1 MDRLSSMDSMF
12 LEIEQSGP
20 SVAVGSAMMVNG
32 PAPSLAK
39 LRAYFAERIEDMPRF
54 RQKVVSSRTKVR
66 QAKWVEVEPDLT
78 YHVTEVRLNP
88 GDSFDPVVSATM
100 ERPMDRRQPL
110 WDATLVSGYSTTE
123 WTLIIRLH
131 HSIADGQGA
140 LILLGELIDVTPDG
154 SFRLAA
160 GIKKMMTPKAP
171 ETDEVETSS
180 KLDELTT
187 KALRSIEKSLEA
199 LGQLIS
205 TSPDTIRSIANLAP
219 KRPTSLTGPVSNQ
232 RKWVGGQFSLDDVKL
247 ARKSFKGVTINDMVL
262 AAVAVGFS
270 QLLESRGENP
280 NGRTL
285 RAVMPV
291 SLRRDFAANNQVG
304 ILPAPL
310 PLGDMDPVKRM
321 RLIKESTKHAKR
333 SMLPVIT
340 DQVVKASQKVV
351 PAPVQEFVVS
361 KSGVSTEFFGETL
374 VTNVPGPAID
384 LYFMGQSTKGT
395 IPIIPIEGSMR
406 IIVGITSFQHD
417 LNIGITGDGEHA
429 RDVDVL
435 LAGIQAGFAE
445 ICELGAKRAAKHAA
459 TSGRVATV
467 TPIKAKAPAKKSAA
481 KKPAAKK
488 PAAKKPAVKKTA
500 AKKASAKKTAAE
512 KAP

>member
-12 LEIEQSGP
+12 LDIEKSGP
-20 SVAVGSAMMVNG
+20 SVAVGSAMMVYG
-32 PAPSLAK
+32 EAPTLAK

-66 QAKWVEVEPDLT
+66 QAKWVDVTPDLT
-78 YHVTEVRLNP
+78 YHVTEVKL
-88 GDSFDPVVSATM
+88 GLGESFDSVVSATM
-100 ERPMDRRQPL
+100 ERPMDRTQPL
-110 WDATLVSGYSTTE
+110 WDAVLVSGYSTTE

-160 GIKKMMTPKAP
+160 GIKKMMTPKKP
-171 ETDEVETSS
+171 EAEEVEIES
-180 KLDELTT
+180 KLDALTT
-187 KALRSIEKSLEA
+187 KALRSIEKSLET
-199 LGQLIS
+199 LGQFIS
-205 TSPDTIRSIANLAP
+205 TSPDTVRSLVSLAP
-219 KRPTSLTGPVSNQ
+219 KRPSSLTGQVSDH
-232 RKWVGGQFSLDDVKL
+232 RKWVGGQFSLDEVKL

-262 AAVAVGFS
+262 AAVAVGFTR
-270 QLLESRGENP
+270 LLESRGENA

-291 SLRRDFAANNQVG
+291 SLRRDFEANNQVG

-310 PLGDMDPVKRM
+310 PLGEMDPLKRM
-321 RLIKESTKHAKR
+321 RIIKESTKHAKR
-333 SMLPVIT
+333 SMLPVIG

-351 PAPVQEFVVS
+351 PAPIQEFVINQ
-361 KSGVSTEFFGETL
+361 SGVSTEFFSETL
-374 VTNVPGPAID
+374 VTNVPGPTID
-384 LYFMGQSTKGT
+384 LYFMGQPTKGT

-406 IIVGITSFQHD
+406 IVVGITSFQHD

-429 RDVDVL
+429 KDVDVL

-445 ICELGAKRAAKHAA
+445 ICELGALRAAKHAA
-459 TSGRVATV
+459 AKGTV
-467 TPIKAKAPAKKSAA
+467 PAAAPAPRKVPAKKGAA

-488 PAAKKPAVKKTA
+488 PAAKKPAAKKPA
-500 AKKASAKKTAAE
+500 AKKPAAKKPAA
-512 KAP
+512 K